1 MMQKTA
7 NDWSSAL
14 MNNYG
19 TPAISLT
26 GGQGMYLI
34 DTEGKRYLDMLAGIA
49 VNALGQA
56 HPDIVEA
63 VSTQI
68 AT

>member
-19 TPAISLT
+19 IPAISLT
-26 GGQGMYLI
+26 GGQGMYLT
-34 DTEGKRYLDMLAGIA
+34 DTEGSVIS
-49 VNALGQA
+49 
-56 HPDIVEA
+56 IC
-63 VSTQI
+63 
-68 AT
+68 